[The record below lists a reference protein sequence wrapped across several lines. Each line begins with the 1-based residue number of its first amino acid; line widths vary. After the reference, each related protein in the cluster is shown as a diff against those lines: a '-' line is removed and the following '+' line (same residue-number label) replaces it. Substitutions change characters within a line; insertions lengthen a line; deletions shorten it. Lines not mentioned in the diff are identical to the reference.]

1 MCEIRGEGY
10 THWDVIRNVGTS
22 FVLVREGVDVLIG
35 SKRGDRVMVPV
46 SVGRKGVARC
56 GVKPAVGSEGS

>member
-10 THWDVIRNVGTS
+10 THWNVIRDVGTP

-35 SKRGDRVMVPV
+35 SKRGDLVMVPV
-46 SVGRKGVARC
+46 FVGG
-56 GVKPAVGSEGS
+56 

>member
-1 MCEIRGEGY
+1 VCEIRGKGY

-46 SVGRKGVARC
+46 FVGG
-56 GVKPAVGSEGS
+56 